1 MESSIKDRM
10 NGENIFAQVD
20 AKEKYMEMLSKMSWQ
35 QLFAELMRVHAQ
47 SARML
52 NEAYAELD
60 RVNELLNRDEDGD
73 SFSTETSH

>member
-10 NGENIFAQVD
+10 NGENVFAQVD

-35 QLFAELMRVHAQ
+35 QLFGELMRVHAE

-73 SFSTETSH
+73 SFGSETSH